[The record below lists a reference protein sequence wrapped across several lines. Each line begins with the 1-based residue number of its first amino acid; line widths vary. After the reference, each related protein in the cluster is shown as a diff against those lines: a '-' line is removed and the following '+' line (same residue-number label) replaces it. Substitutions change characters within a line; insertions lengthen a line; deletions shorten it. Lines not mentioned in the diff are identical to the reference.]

1 MTKIEILLRKIE
13 LKFQALELN
22 PRIDPKALKIIKS
35 IKDDLK
41 DIQNIYDK

>member
-22 PRIDPKALKIIKS
+22 PRIDPRALKIIKS
-35 IKDDLK
+35 IKEDLK
-41 DIQNIYDK
+41 EIQTQIG